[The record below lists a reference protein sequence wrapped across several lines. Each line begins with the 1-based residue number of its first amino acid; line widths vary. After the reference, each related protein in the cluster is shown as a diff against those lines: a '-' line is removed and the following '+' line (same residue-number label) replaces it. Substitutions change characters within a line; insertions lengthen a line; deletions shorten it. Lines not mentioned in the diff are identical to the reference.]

1 MGTTAADWTPRA
13 NRAEDYERY
22 LIPAYFGAFAEGLTR
37 LVPPW
42 PGERALDV
50 ACGTGVVTRL
60 LAERVGPGGHIV
72 GLDLDAGMLTV
83 ARRLLDAPNVAWQEA
98 SALAMPFAD
107 GAFDLVTCQQG
118 LQFLPDRPAGLR
130 EMRRVLRP
138 GGRLALAVW
147 RSTEHNPVFKL
158 LEEAL
163 ARVVGPEAAN
173 LPPFSLGDGAE
184 LRRLTREAGFS
195 DVAVRI
201 DGRLARFPS
210 PAEMV
215 RRMLLGGP
223 TMLSALATAD
233 AEARL
238 RLVDE
243 VTRTMAPYV
252 DDAGLA
258 VPLSTHVL
266 LAR

>member
-1 MGTTAADWTPRA
+1 MTTMAADWTPRA

-22 LIPAYFGAFAEGLTR
+22 LVTAYFGAFAEALAAFAA
-37 LVPPW
+37 PW

-50 ACGTGVVTRL
+50 ACGTGALTRL
-60 LAERVGPGGHIV
+60 LAERVGPSGHV
-72 GLDLDAGMLTV
+72 TGLDLNAGMLTV
-83 ARRLLDAPNVAWQEA
+83 ARSLLDAPNVAWQEA
-98 SALAMPFAD
+98 SALAMPFED
-107 GAFDLVTCQQG
+107 GVFDLVTCQQG
-118 LQFLPDRPAGLR
+118 LQFFPDRVAGLR

-138 GGRLALAVW
+138 GGRLALSCW

-163 ARVVGPEAAN
+163 ARLVEHEAAM
-173 LPPFSLGDGAE
+173 LPPFALGDRE
-184 LRRLTREAGFS
+184 DLRRLAHEAGFT

-215 RRMLLGGP
+215 RRILLGGP
-223 TMLSALATAD
+223 TMLTALVAAD
-233 AEARL
+233 ADAHQ

-243 VTRTMAPYV
+243 VTRTMAAYI
-252 DDAGLA
+252 DDVGLA
-258 VPLSTHVL
+258 VPIATHVL